1 MVSKYS
7 ETSHA
12 TSPKIVNRASG
23 DYVSYHLHVFSLI
36 FRIRNGHIHLDH
48 VCIPS
53 SYDSRLQSDREAS
66 AAATKPSSSSSS
78 SNRPDLW
85 SEPTAF
91 GERAHFRASAS
102 PAVLSVT
109 GVQRF
114 DAGTFM
120 CRVDFRQSP
129 TVYHTVELDVIGER
143 GESEYRI
150 V

>member
-1 MVSKYS
+1 MSMDSPFSTPGTGDKASK
-7 ETSHA
+7 
-12 TSPKIVNRASG
+12 
-23 DYVSYHLHVFSLI
+23 
-36 FRIRNGHIHLDH
+36 
-48 VCIPS
+48 
-53 SYDSRLQSDREAS
+53 DSFKTPDSQQV
-66 AAATKPSSSSSS
+66 SSSSSKERQVEPFKRPPS
-78 SNRPDLW
+78 PSLLRPDLW

-102 PAVLSVT
+102 PVAVLSVT

-143 GESEYRI
+143 CGRYSI
-150 V
+150 VRAVRSGTRFC

>member
-1 MVSKYS
+1 MKTALFLLRRRACFPSPPARLSRGTFKS
-7 ETSHA
+7 L
-12 TSPKIVNRASG
+12 PKI
-23 DYVSYHLHVFSLI
+23 LHPS
-36 FRIRNGHIHLDH
+36 

-66 AAATKPSSSSSS
+66 AAAAATKPSSSS